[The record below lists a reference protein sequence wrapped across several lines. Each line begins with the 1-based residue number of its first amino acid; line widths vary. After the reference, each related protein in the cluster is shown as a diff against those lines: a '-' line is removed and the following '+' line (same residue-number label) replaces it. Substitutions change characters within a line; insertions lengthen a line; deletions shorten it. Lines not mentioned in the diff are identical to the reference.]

1 MTNAIYNLSK
11 SITEYRLLDVPDA
24 AVDLSRLGERRVGD
38 LVVEVIDPVQDYTAL
53 MKEIFDFD
61 ALRKFIKDHPSLKF
75 LFDAMHGG
83 TARGKGAARTQRVRG
98 VGVTQS
104 RTHCWRRR
112 CGQ

>member
-1 MTNAIYNLSK
+1 MTNAIYNLSI

-24 AVDLSRLGERRVGD
+24 AVDLSTLGKRRIGN
-38 LVVEVIDPVQDYTAL
+38 LVVEIIDPVHDYVAL

-83 TARGKGAARTQRVRG
+83 TARKQGAVMI
-98 VGVTQS
+98 
-104 RTHCWRRR
+104 
-112 CGQ
+112 